1 MGFLKRFNREQL
13 ALGAAGILSALFLG
27 WQFAR
32 GGSASTAGNLPTNER
47 VFSLPRQGAVEFVDA
62 KADRFNL
69 VKIWEPPAT
78 GRLAVPDLR
87 PPEPRMG
94 GVTLPPLLP
103 RPDFEQFNGAPLAAK
118 ERTLPSAAAP
128 VPAAGLPSEADIA
141 ALKNLK
147 EPEGV
152 GGGDRRKQLM
162 RPAGDAVVHRT
173 KEKPALTGR
182 IVLELPDGSIMLEMI
197 RGEAKIK
204 ETVPPGDIDRAFP
217 GTDDGIERGHEFGK
231 EFVRRSSRLKESDV
245 EGHVKLGRWC
255 RESAGM
261 LPEARGAFLAAI
273 EALRE
278 RKDWGPRM
286 RDAVFHL
293 VETHKDMGDYGGG
306 IAALNKY
313 AAEVRGTSND
323 GADLHLAAGRLYS
336 ALGFHEPALAC
347 YAVALQLEPARPQPR
362 IAQARAYHELG
373 RDALALEE
381 LAVALESGGADELDA
396 LVAQGLALLRLGQA
410 AAAETAFAKVVAAKP
425 AHVEALNGLGAA
437 LALQNKA
444 DAGAKFLAAIRANQ
458 YAIDAWLNLATLYLA
473 AGRPSEAEILL
484 IGAAQRDPG
493 SAEALAGMGLV
504 ALLKGALLEAPA
516 FFENALKI
524 QPDHYYSS
532 YALGRLKLRE
542 GKPDKALEL
551 FRASLKSEPSYLAA
565 TTDTALA
572 YLALAREEQ
581 RQAANSTPELAAAR
595 RERAAMYRI
604 NAETLLTLARDS
616 DPQGTQIFIALGC
629 VYATM
634 AGRSLDAVS
643 MFNKGVEP
651 GFDDPLIAYGRGY
664 VDYWHGGETPTERLE
679 VAEAKFRYGAL
690 LTVVDPVHQE
700 WVKACAEAVKKI
712 QDWKEQ
718 RILFEDSFTG
728 NQASLTAGWT
738 PLQFPNGPQIR
749 YEKDMAVIAESLG
762 RGPVGAFAALE
773 RRDIPRDGFLSAEW
787 TFVLDGGGP
796 FDIGMSL
803 YTGKSIGFGPSESAM
818 GLHFVLL
825 EDAASAPPRPFKILY
840 GMTPA
845 TRSKGPDRPNT
856 PLGVVGGPRG
866 RLRFKLEKKE
876 DAQATRGWIYD
887 LSLWNEAK
895 GEWRLL
901 TGANPIKAT
910 GSGGESPVFS
920 IQFWGRSQQDGKK
933 WSFGVDDVRV
943 LIVEKK

>member
-13 ALGAAGILSALFLG
+13 ALGAAGILSALLLG
-27 WQFAR
+27 WQLAR
-32 GGSASTAGNLPTNER
+32 GGSASTAANLPANER
-47 VFSLPRQGAVEFVDA
+47 VFSLPRQGAVEFLDA
-62 KADRFNL
+62 KAEPYIT

-78 GRLAVPDLR
+78 GRLAVPDIR

-103 RPDFEQFNGAPLAAK
+103 RPDFERFNGAPLPAK
-118 ERTLPSAAAP
+118 ERTLPAAASA
-128 VPAAGLPSEADIA
+128 VPAAGLPAEADIA
-141 ALKNLK
+141 ALKTLK
-147 EPEGV
+147 EPEGI
-152 GGGDRRKQLM
+152 GGVDRRKQLM
-162 RPAGDAVVHRT
+162 RPARDAVVHRIG
-173 KEKPALTGR
+173 KPPLTGK
-182 IVLELPDGSIMLEMI
+182 IQHEFPNGMIWLEVVKGQSSV
-197 RGEAKIK
+197 K
-204 ETVPPGDIDRAFP
+204 EEIPPADIDRAFP

-231 EFVRRSSRLKESDV
+231 DFVRRSSRLKESDV

-261 LPEARGAFLAAI
+261 LPEGREAFITAI

-286 RDAVFHL
+286 RDAVFQL
-293 VETHKDMGDYGGG
+293 VETHKDMGDYAGG
-306 IAALNKY
+306 IAALGKY

-323 GADLHLAAGRLYS
+323 GADLHLATGRLYS
-336 ALGFHEPALAC
+336 TLGFHEPALAC
-347 YAVALQLEPARPQPR
+347 YAMALQLEPAKAQPR

-381 LAVALESGGADELDA
+381 LAVALETGGPDELDA

-410 AAAETAFAKVVAAKP
+410 AAAETAFAKVVAAQP
-425 AHVEALNGLGAA
+425 ANVEALNGLGVA

-444 DAGAKFLAAIRANQ
+444 AAGAKFLAAIRANQ

-473 AGRPSEAEILL
+473 AGRPAEAEILL

-493 SAEALAGMGLV
+493 SAEALAGLGLV
-504 ALLKGALLEAPA
+504 ALLKGALLEAPGI
-516 FFENALKI
+516 FESALKI
-524 QPDHYYSS
+524 RPDHYYSS

-565 TTDTALA
+565 TSDAALA

-581 RQAANSTPELAAAR
+581 RQAANSGPEMATAR

-604 NAETLLTLARDS
+604 NAETLLTLAKDS

-629 VYATM
+629 VYATI
-634 AGRSLDAVS
+634 GRSQDAVS

-679 VAEAKFRYGAL
+679 LAEAKFKYGAL
-690 LTVVDPVHQE
+690 LTVADPVHQE

-718 RILFEDSFTG
+718 RILFEDGFTG

-803 YTGKSIGFGPSESAM
+803 YTGKSIGFGPSEAAM

-825 EDAASAPPRPFKILY
+825 EDAASVQPRPFRILY

-856 PLGVVGGPRG
+856 PLGIVGGPRG

-901 TGANPIKAT
+901 TGANPIKASGT
-910 GSGGESPVFS
+910 GGESPTFS
-920 IQFWGRSQQDGKK
+920 IQFWGRSQQADKK